1 MVETIILLSTYGIE
15 MEKMN
20 KMMVD
25 TKTTLNVEN
34 VLYDLDIAKI
44 IRINNIN
51 ERRKRTLLGVITI
64 FFNPIRSTLLYSQ

>member
-51 ERRKRTLLGVITI
+51 ERRKRTLLGVLTI